1 MPTLRTI
8 LPGSVLRRGGW
19 LGVFMALALTAV
31 ANATTL
37 TRVDVTISG
46 TLPPSLHSRI
56 ESLVQSA
63 AGSPF
68 TEQRVESLLS
78 VMLNLLSEHGYHHAV
93 LIPRQFTGTPDTLSF
108 ALEITPGTPLRI
120 ARWEFAGLVRTDS
133 SWLVRT
139 LSLPTRGIASAD
151 AFAHA
156 RRQIAT
162 IGGLSPDGSP
172 ILRVLS
178 DSTVAVLLPIRED
191 PPARFE
197 GALATGSVAGGAS
210 ELQGR
215 LSFGIRSL
223 FRRDRALQFRY
234 ERPRAAERLV
244 QLDLA
249 DRYALFHAADLAIG
263 LEDWRRV
270 DRRQQAQLRAGLR
283 LSRAL
288 PLVLT
293 LQGRWTRITPEQSAV
308 DPARVYE
315 AAAGLIWGHPDRA
328 HLQTALVY
336 SLHRR
341 WLPPSSQRES
351 DSRLRLETS
360 GRLDLTFGSPTL
372 TLAAGARQWGRGA
385 TLRPGDEWFL
395 GGEILRGYPSRSLA
409 AADGL
414 WLRCEL
420 SQPVTRGLD
429 AAVFAEQAWLAMF
442 DGPYHRPASAG
453 CALWL
458 ESGGRRGRLEL
469 AWRDH
474 AAWRDGLLRLVLTQ
488 GW

>member
-1 MPTLRTI
+1 MFI
-8 LPGSVLRRGGW
+8 
-19 LGVFMALALTAV
+19 ALALTAAV
-31 ANATTL
+31 NATTL
-37 TRVDVTISG
+37 THIDITING

-63 AGSPF
+63 AGGPF
-68 TEQRVESLLS
+68 TEQRVESLLG
-78 VMLNLLSEHGYHHAV
+78 VMLNVLSDHGYHHAA
-93 LIPRQFTGTPDTLSF
+93 LIPRRFTGTHDSLSF
-108 ALEITPGTPLRI
+108 ALEITPGAPLRI
-120 ARWEFAGLVRTDS
+120 ARWELAGLVRTDS
-133 SWLVRT
+133 SWLART
-139 LSLPTRGIASAD
+139 LSLPTGGIASAD

-156 RRQIAT
+156 RRQIAA
-162 IGGLSPDGSP
+162 IGGLVPDGSP
-172 ILRVLS
+172 ILRALS
-178 DSTVAVLLPIRED
+178 DSTVAVVLPIRED

-197 GALATGSVAGGAS
+197 GALATGSVDGGAS

-215 LSFGIRSL
+215 LSVGIRSL
-223 FRRDRALQFRY
+223 FRRDRALQLLY
-234 ERPRAAERLV
+234 ERPRADERLV

-263 LEDWRRV
+263 LEDWQRV
-270 DRRQQAQLRAGLR
+270 DRRQQAQWRAGLR
-283 LSRAL
+283 LSRASS
-288 PLVLT
+288 LVWT
-293 LQGRWTRITPEQSAV
+293 LQGRWIRITPAQSDV

-315 AAAGLIWGHPDRA
+315 SAAGLIWGHLDRA

-341 WLPPSSQRES
+341 WLPPASQPASE
-351 DSRLRLETS
+351 SRLRLETS
-360 GRLDLTFGSPTL
+360 GRLDLTFGAPTL

-385 TLRPGDEWFL
+385 TLRSGDEWFL
-395 GGEILRGYPSRSLA
+395 GGEILRGYTSRSLA

-429 AAVFAEQAWLAMF
+429 ATVFAEQAWLAMF
-442 DGPYHRPASAG
+442 DGPYHRPSSAG